1 MRTVAILGGGDL
13 AATLAR
19 RIAEAE
25 LARCVVLV
33 DADESRA
40 KGKALDIAQSGPV
53 EGFDT
58 RVEACA
64 ALESVVTPDVV
75 VVADPDDLA
84 DAVLLSTRGAE
95 RIAGWLPAVG
105 KGTLL
110 VAGPH
115 PSPLV
120 EAAVAKGFPRDR
132 VLGSSPVAAAAALR
146 RRLSAE
152 LRVEPR
158 EIAVTV
164 LGLPPGQLVALQ
176 ATATVAGLPV
186 EKISPSAFRRALAAS
201 NGRAAGPVAL
211 AAAALRVLQALEG
224 SRATVL
230 PVVARLDGE
239 YGHRR
244 VALAVPARLRSG
256 RIESVVEV
264 SLDPV
269 DRVAF
274 DNAAD
279 RRAAGQL

>member
-1 MRTVAILGGGDL
+1 VRTIAILGAGDL

-19 RIAEAE
+19 RVAETE

-33 DADESRA
+33 DANEGRA

-64 ALESVVTPDVV
+64 GLESVVALDVV

-95 RIAGWLPAVG
+95 RIAAWLAAVG
-105 KGTLL
+105 KATLL

-152 LRVEPR
+152 LHVEPR

-164 LGLPPGQLVALQ
+164 MGLPPAHLVAPQ
-176 ATATVAGLPV
+176 ATANVAGVPV
-186 EKISPSAFRRALAAS
+186 EKLSAAAFRRAIGAL
-201 NGRAAGPVAL
+201 NGRAAGPAAL
-211 AAAALRVLQALEG
+211 AAAALHVLRALGG

-230 PVVARLDGE
+230 PVVAQLDGE

-244 VALAVPARLRSG
+244 VALAVPARLRAG
-256 RIESVVEV
+256 RVESVVEIA
-264 SLDPV
+264 LDPV

-279 RRAAGQL
+279 RRRAGQV

>member
-1 MRTVAILGGGDL
+1 MKTFAILGAGDL

-19 RIAEAE
+19 RVAEAE

-33 DADESRA
+33 DPNEGRA

-53 EGFDT
+53 EGFDV
-58 RVEACA
+58 RLEACA
-64 ALESVVTPDVV
+64 SLEAVVAPDVV

-95 RIAGWLPAVG
+95 RVAGWLPAVG
-105 KGTLL
+105 KATLL

-132 VLGSSPVAAAAALR
+132 VMGSSPVAAVAALR

-152 LRVEPR
+152 LHVEPR
-158 EIAVTV
+158 EIAAAV
-164 LGLPPGQLVALQ
+164 LGLPPAQLVVPQ
-176 ATATVAGLPV
+176 AAVTVAGTPV
-186 EKISPSAFRRALAAS
+186 EKLSASAFRRALS
-201 NGRAAGPVAL
+201 SLNGRAAGPVAL
-211 AAAALRVLQALEG
+211 AAAALRVLEALSG
-224 SRATVL
+224 ARTTVL
-230 PVVARLDGE
+230 PVVAQLDGE

-244 VALAVPARLRSG
+244 VALAVPARLRAG
-256 RIESVVEV
+256 RIESVVELA
-264 SLDPV
+264 LDPV

>member
-1 MRTVAILGGGDL
+1 VKTVAILGGGEL
-13 AATLAR
+13 AAALAR
-19 RIAEAE
+19 RVAEAE

-33 DADESRA
+33 DPNEGRA

-53 EGFDT
+53 EGFDA
-58 RVEACA
+58 RVEAA
-64 ALESVVTPDVV
+64 ATLEAVVAPDVV
-75 VVADPDDLA
+75 VIADPDDLA

-95 RIAGWLPAVG
+95 RIAAWLPAVG
-105 KGTLL
+105 KATLL

-132 VLGSSPVAAAAALR
+132 VLGSSPVAAVAALR

-152 LRVEPR
+152 LHVEPR
-158 EIAVTV
+158 EIAAAV
-164 LGLPPGQLVALQ
+164 LGLPPSQLAVPQ
-176 ATATVAGLPV
+176 AAVTVSGLPV
-186 EKISPSAFRRALAAS
+186 EKVAASAIRRALGS
-201 NGRAAGPVAL
+201 LGGRPPGPVAL
-211 AAAALRVLQALEG
+211 AAAALRVLRALEG
-224 SRATVL
+224 DRATML
-230 PVVARLDGE
+230 PVVAYLDGE

-244 VALAVPARLRSG
+244 VALSVPARLRSG

-264 SLDPV
+264 ALDPV

-279 RRAAGQL
+279 RRRAGQV

>member
-1 MRTVAILGGGDL
+1 MRTIAIVGSGDL
-13 AATLAR
+13 SATLAR
-19 RIAEAE
+19 RVAEAE

-33 DADESRA
+33 DANEGRA

-53 EGFDT
+53 ERFDV

-64 ALESVVTPDVV
+64 SLEAVVDPDVI

-95 RIAGWLPAVG
+95 RIASWLPAVG
-105 KGTLL
+105 KATLL

-115 PSPLV
+115 SSPLV

-132 VLGSSPVAAAAALR
+132 VLGSSPVAAAAAQR

-152 LRVEPR
+152 LHVEPR

-164 LGLPPGQLVALQ
+164 MGLPPAQLVAPQ
-176 ATATVAGLPV
+176 ATATVAGVAV
-186 EKISPSAFRRALAAS
+186 EKLSPAAFRRAIGALS
-201 NGRAAGPVAL
+201 GRAAGPAAL
-211 AAAALRVLQALEG
+211 AAAALHVLRALAV

-230 PVVARLDGE
+230 PVVAQLDGE

-244 VALAVPARLRSG
+244 VALAVPARLRVG
-256 RIESVVEV
+256 RIESVVEIA
-264 SLDPV
+264 LDPV

-279 RRAAGQL
+279 RRRAGQV

>member
-1 MRTVAILGGGDL
+1 VRTVAILGSGDL

-33 DADESRA
+33 DPGEGRA

-58 RVEACA
+58 RVEATA
-64 ALESVVTPDVV
+64 TLEAVVAPDVV
-75 VVADPDDLA
+75 VVADPEDLA

-95 RIAGWLPAVG
+95 RIASWLPALG
-105 KGTLL
+105 QATLL

-120 EAAVAKGFPRDR
+120 EAAVAKGLPRDR
-132 VLGSSPVAAAAALR
+132 VLGSSPVAAAGALR
-146 RRLSAE
+146 RRLSGE
-152 LRVEPR
+152 LGVEPR

-164 LGLPPGQLVALQ
+164 LGLPPAHLVAPQ

-186 EKISPSAFRRALAAS
+186 EKLSASAFRRALAS
-201 NGRAAGPVAL
+201 LGGRASGPVAL
-211 AAAALRVLQALEG
+211 AAAALHVLRALDGGRV
-224 SRATVL
+224 TVL
-230 PVVARLDGE
+230 PVVAQLDGE

-244 VALAVPARLRSG
+244 VALAVPARLRAG
-256 RIESVVEV
+256 RIEAVVEV
-264 SLDPV
+264 ALDPV
-269 DRVAF
+269 DRVAL

-279 RRAAGQL
+279 RRRAGRV

>member
-1 MRTVAILGGGDL
+1 MRNVAILGSGDL

-19 RIAEAE
+19 GIAEAE

-33 DADESRA
+33 DADEGRA
-40 KGKALDIAQSGPV
+40 KGKALDILQSGPV

-64 ALESVVTPDVV
+64 TLQAVVEPDVV
-75 VVADPDDLA
+75 VVADPEELA

-95 RIAGWLPAVG
+95 RMAAWAPLVG

-120 EAAVAKGFPRDR
+120 EAAVAKGLARDR
-132 VLGSSPVAAAAALR
+132 VVGSAPVAAASALR

-152 LRVEPR
+152 LGVEPR
-158 EIAVTV
+158 EIAVTI
-164 LGLPPGQLVALQ
+164 LGLPPAQLLSPQ
-176 ATATVAGLPV
+176 STATVGGIPV
-186 EKISPSAFRRALAAS
+186 ESLSASAFRRALGALT
-201 NGRAAGPVAL
+201 GRAAGPVAL
-211 AAAALRVLQALEG
+211 AAAALRVLRALEG
-224 SRATVL
+224 SRATLL
-230 PVVARLDGE
+230 PVVARLEGE

-256 RIESVVEV
+256 RIESIVEV
-264 SLDPV
+264 ALDPV

-279 RRAAGQL
+279 RRLAGQV

>member
-1 MRTVAILGGGDL
+1 VKTVAIIGGGDL

-19 RIAEAE
+19 RVAEAE
-25 LARCVVLV
+25 LFRCVVLV
-33 DADESRA
+33 DPNEGRA

-64 ALESVVTPDVV
+64 SLDAVAAPDVV

-95 RIAGWLPAVG
+95 RIASWLPAVG
-105 KGTLL
+105 KAALL
-110 VAGPH
+110 VAGPR

-120 EAAVAKGFPRDR
+120 EAAVARGFPRDR
-132 VLGSSPVAAAAALR
+132 VLGSSPVATAAALR

-152 LRVEPR
+152 LQVEPR

-164 LGLPPGQLVALQ
+164 LGLPPAQPVVPQ
-176 ATATVAGLPV
+176 AAATVAGLPV
-186 EKISPSAFRRALAAS
+186 EKVSGLALRRALAS
-201 NGRAAGPVAL
+201 LDGRAAGPVAL
-211 AAAALRVLQALEG
+211 AAAALRVLMALEG
-224 SRATVL
+224 SRATVV
-230 PVVARLDGE
+230 PVAAQLDGE

-256 RIESVVEV
+256 RIEAVVEV
-264 SLDPV
+264 ALDPV
-269 DRVAF
+269 DRVAL

-279 RRAAGQL
+279 RRRAGQA